1 MRRKYTTIKYK
12 LFPIWLARLGLCVLV
27 FINVRIIHMSVAH
40 NTNNQANDRAKVA
53 GEHIRA
59 NAEKAQD
66 AMRSGLNSV
75 SENTRRFTDQVT
87 QAYGITGEGHEELTR
102 QGAQSLEMMTQA
114 STMLTRGVQDL
125 SREWFSLTQERL
137 QKNVEDFGVLARC
150 QSLPDFMTAQSTIMR
165 HNLEQTIEGT
175 RRIAEVTT
183 RVANEAGQTLK
194 AETKKASRVA

>member
-1 MRRKYTTIKYK
+1 M
-12 LFPIWLARLGLCVLV
+12 P
-27 FINVRIIHMSVAH
+27 VAH
-40 NTNNQANDRAKVA
+40 DTNNQANDRVKVA
-53 GEHIRA
+53 GEHIRDS
-59 NAEKAQD
+59 AEKAQD
-66 AMRSGLNSV
+66 AMRSGLNSA

-87 QAYGITGEGHEELTR
+87 QAYGITGEGREELTR

-150 QSLPDFMTAQSTIMR
+150 QSLPDYMTAQSNIMR

-175 RRIAEVTT
+175 RRIAEVAT

>member
-1 MRRKYTTIKYK
+1 
-12 LFPIWLARLGLCVLV
+12 
-27 FINVRIIHMSVAH
+27 MSVVH
-40 NTNNQANDRAKVA
+40 NTNNQANNRAKVG
-53 GEHIRA
+53 GEYIRA
-59 NAEKAQD
+59 KAEETQD
-66 AMRSGLNSV
+66 ATRFGLNSA

-87 QAYGITGEGHEELTR
+87 QAYGITGEGREELTR

-150 QSLPDFMTAQSTIMR
+150 QSLPDFVAAQSTIMR

-175 RRIAEVTT
+175 RRIAEVAT

-194 AETKKASRVA
+194 AETKKASRIA

>member
-1 MRRKYTTIKYK
+1 
-12 LFPIWLARLGLCVLV
+12 
-27 FINVRIIHMSVAH
+27 MSVAH

-53 GEHIRA
+53 GEHIRD
-59 NAEKAQD
+59 NTEKAQD
-66 AMRSGLNSV
+66 AMRSGLNSA
-75 SENTRRFTDQVT
+75 SENTQRFTDQVT
-87 QAYGITGEGHEELTR
+87 QAYGITSEGREELTR
-102 QGAQSLEMMTQA
+102 QGARSLEMMTQA

-150 QSLPDFMTAQSTIMR
+150 QSLPDYMAAQSNIMR

-175 RRIAEVTT
+175 RRIAEVAT

-194 AETKKASRVA
+194 AETKKANRVA

>member
-1 MRRKYTTIKYK
+1 
-12 LFPIWLARLGLCVLV
+12 
-27 FINVRIIHMSVAH
+27 MSVAH

-53 GEHIRA
+53 GEHIRD
-59 NAEKAQD
+59 NAEKAQN
-66 AMRSGLNSV
+66 AMRSGLNSA

-87 QAYGITGEGHEELTR
+87 QAYGITGEGREELTR

-150 QSLPDFMTAQSTIMR
+150 QSLPDFMAAQSTIMR

-175 RRIAEVTT
+175 RRIAEVATQ
-183 RVANEAGQTLK
+183 VANEAGQTLK
-194 AETKKASRVA
+194 AETKKANRAA

>member
-1 MRRKYTTIKYK
+1 
-12 LFPIWLARLGLCVLV
+12 
-27 FINVRIIHMSVAH
+27 MSVAH
-40 NTNNQANDRAKVA
+40 NATNKTNNRAELRGEYIHAKV
-53 GEHIRA
+53 E
-59 NAEKAQD
+59 ETQD

-75 SENTRRFTDQVT
+75 SENTRRFTAQVT
-87 QAYGITGEGHEELTR
+87 QAYGITGEGREELTR

-137 QKNVEDFGVLARC
+137 QKNLDDFGVLARC
-150 QSLPDFMTAQSTIMR
+150 QSLPDVMAAQSTIMR

-175 RRIAEVTT
+175 RRIAEVAT
-183 RVANEAGQTLK
+183 RVANEAGQALK

>member
-1 MRRKYTTIKYK
+1 
-12 LFPIWLARLGLCVLV
+12 
-27 FINVRIIHMSVAH
+27 MSVAH

-53 GEHIRA
+53 GEHIRD

-66 AMRSGLNSV
+66 AMRSGLNSA
-75 SENTRRFTDQVT
+75 SENTQRFTDQVT
-87 QAYGITGEGHEELTR
+87 QAYGITGEGREELTR

-137 QKNVEDFGVLARC
+137 QKNVEDLSVLARC
-150 QSLPDFMTAQSTIMR
+150 QSLPDFMAAQSNIMR

-175 RRIAEVTT
+175 RRIAEVAT

-194 AETKKASRVA
+194 AETKKASSAA

>member
-1 MRRKYTTIKYK
+1 
-12 LFPIWLARLGLCVLV
+12 
-27 FINVRIIHMSVAH
+27 MSVVN

-53 GEHIRA
+53 GEHIRH

-66 AMRSGLNSV
+66 AMRSGLNSA

-87 QAYGITGEGHEELTR
+87 QAYGITGERREELTR
-102 QGAQSLEMMTQA
+102 QGAQSLEMLTQA

-150 QSLPDFMTAQSTIMR
+150 QSLPDFMAAQSTIMR

-175 RRIAEVTT
+175 RRIAEVAT
-183 RVANEAGQTLK
+183 RVANEAGLTLK
-194 AETKKASRVA
+194 AETKKANRVA

>member
-1 MRRKYTTIKYK
+1 
-12 LFPIWLARLGLCVLV
+12 
-27 FINVRIIHMSVAH
+27 MSVVN

-53 GEHIRA
+53 GEHIRD

-66 AMRSGLNSV
+66 AMRSGLISA
-75 SENTRRFTDQVT
+75 SENTRSFTDQVT
-87 QAYGITGEGHEELTR
+87 QAYGITGEGREELTR

-150 QSLPDFMTAQSTIMR
+150 QSLPDFIAAQSTIMR

-175 RRIAEVTT
+175 RRIAEVAT
-183 RVANEAGQTLK
+183 RVANEAGLTLK
-194 AETKKASRVA
+194 GETKKASRAA

>member
-1 MRRKYTTIKYK
+1 
-12 LFPIWLARLGLCVLV
+12 
-27 FINVRIIHMSVAH
+27 MSVAH
-40 NTNNQANDRAKVA
+40 NTNTQASSRAKVA
-53 GEHIRA
+53 GEHIRD

-66 AMRSGLNSV
+66 AMRSGLNSA

-87 QAYGITGEGHEELTR
+87 QAYGITGEGREELTR

-114 STMLTRGVQDL
+114 STMLTRGMHDL

-137 QKNVEDFGVLARC
+137 QKNLDDFGVLARC
-150 QSLPDFMTAQSTIMR
+150 QSLPDFIAAQSNIVR

-175 RRIAEVTT
+175 RRIAEVAT

-194 AETKKASRVA
+194 AETKKASRAA

>member
-1 MRRKYTTIKYK
+1 MSFARNTTD
-12 LFPIWLARLGLCVLV
+12 
-27 FINVRIIHMSVAH
+27 
-40 NTNNQANDRAKVA
+40 QASNRAKA
-53 GEHIRA
+53 GGEYIHA
-59 NAEKAQD
+59 KVEETQD

-87 QAYGITGEGHEELTR
+87 QAYGITGEGREELTR

-137 QKNVEDFGVLARC
+137 QKNLDDFGVLARC
-150 QSLPDFMTAQSTIMR
+150 QSLPDFMAAQSTIMR

-175 RRIAEVTT
+175 RRIAEVAT

-194 AETKKASRVA
+194 AETKKASRAA

>member
-1 MRRKYTTIKYK
+1 
-12 LFPIWLARLGLCVLV
+12 
-27 FINVRIIHMSVAH
+27 MSVAH

-53 GEHIRA
+53 GEHIRD

-66 AMRSGLNSV
+66 AMRSGLNSA

-87 QAYGITGEGHEELTR
+87 QAYGITGEGREELTR

-150 QSLPDFMTAQSTIMR
+150 QSLPDFMAAQSTIMR

-175 RRIAEVTT
+175 RRIAEVAT

>member
-1 MRRKYTTIKYK
+1 MIY
-12 LFPIWLARLGLCVLV
+12 
-27 FINVRIIHMSVAH
+27 MSVAH
-40 NTNNQANDRAKVA
+40 DTNNQANNRAKVA
-53 GEHIRA
+53 GEHIRD

-66 AMRSGLNSV
+66 AMRSGLDSA

-87 QAYGITGEGHEELTR
+87 QAYGITGEGREEFTR
-102 QGAQSLEMMTQA
+102 QGAQSLEMLTQA

-150 QSLPDFMTAQSTIMR
+150 QSLPDYMTAQSNIMR
-165 HNLEQTIEGT
+165 RNLEQTIEGT
-175 RRIAEVTT
+175 RRIAEVAT

>member
-1 MRRKYTTIKYK
+1 
-12 LFPIWLARLGLCVLV
+12 
-27 FINVRIIHMSVAH
+27 MSVAH

-53 GEHIRA
+53 GEHIRD
-59 NAEKAQD
+59 NAEKAQN
-66 AMRSGLNSV
+66 AMRSGLNSA

-87 QAYGITGEGHEELTR
+87 QAYGITGEGREELTR

-150 QSLPDFMTAQSTIMR
+150 QSLPDFMAAQSTIMR
-165 HNLEQTIEGT
+165 HNIEQTIEGT
-175 RRIAEVTT
+175 RRIAEVAT

-194 AETKKASRVA
+194 AETKKANRAA

>member
-1 MRRKYTTIKYK
+1 
-12 LFPIWLARLGLCVLV
+12 
-27 FINVRIIHMSVAH
+27 MSVAH
-40 NTNNQANDRAKVA
+40 NTNNQANDRAKAA
-53 GEHIRA
+53 GEHIRD
-59 NAEKAQD
+59 NAEKAQN
-66 AMRSGLNSV
+66 AMRSGLNSA

-87 QAYGITGEGHEELTR
+87 QAYGITGEGREELTR

-150 QSLPDFMTAQSTIMR
+150 QSLPDFMAAQSTIMR

-175 RRIAEVTT
+175 RRIAEVATQ
-183 RVANEAGQTLK
+183 VANEAGQTLK
-194 AETKKASRVA
+194 AETKKANRAA